1 MSRLEASC
9 FPVTGSH
16 SLLCRERTEVW
27 PSWGCCAELHE
38 AVRVACPARPARHG
52 ARLRL
57 TSASPDPPCRS
68 PGSETKS
75 VSSPDPARGW
85 FQLCPPGL
93 ADTLGCTLH
102 LGSVSR
108 TARASA
114 ATTRCHAPTWWQAHM
129 KQRGAQGQMGLGL
142 HCVCG
147 RGGGLTPGLRSLPT
161 PHPGPAREG
170 APCQPEWGL
179 SLSTP
184 DRLPA
189 PGLPSHHQCLCVQV
203 AGTTLPPLLLGTDW
217 RDLGG
222 TVKRGT
228 PQKHLAGA

>member
-38 AVRVACPARPARHG
+38 AVRVARPARPADHG

-147 RGGGLTPGLRSLPT
+147 RGGGGSHKPCQRYPPPTLGQPGRVLPANLSGDCPCLRLTASQLLACRPIISVYVCRW
-161 PHPGPAREG
+161 PGPLCRLCCLARTG
-170 APCQPEWGL
+170 GI
-179 SLSTP
+179 
-184 DRLPA
+184 
-189 PGLPSHHQCLCVQV
+189 
-203 AGTTLPPLLLGTDW
+203 
-217 RDLGG
+217 LGG
-222 TVKRGT
+222 
-228 PQKHLAGA
+228 L